1 MNRLSTCYADDT
13 TYSCADE
20 DPDCLSQK
28 LSVKYRVMSDFLV
41 SNQLKLND
49 DKTNLMVFT
58 TSQKRPSLMQ
68 LNPVQIETPTEVIE
82 SSEVEKLL
90 GAWLHQNMKW
100 AEHVSGNKE
109 SLVRSLSVRVG
120 ALQQVCKVA
129 AFKNRKMIADGIF
142 MNKLVYIIPLW
153 GASAKSLIKSLQILQ
168 NKAARAVT
176 KLDWNTPTEVLLKQ
190 CGWLS
195 VHQLY
200 VYHSLILTHKVMQA
214 KAPRYLYSKFNTNYF
229 YQTRQAASGKI
240 RSTRTPELDLARD
253 SFSWRAAEFYNDLPI
268 QIRSI
273 QTLTNFKKATRLW
286 IKQNVDL
293 S

>member
-1 MNRLSTCYADDT
+1 M
-13 TYSCADE
+13 
-20 DPDCLSQK
+20 
-28 LSVKYRVMSDFLV
+28 
-41 SNQLKLND
+41 
-49 DKTNLMVFT
+49 
-58 TSQKRPSLMQ
+58 
-68 LNPVQIETPTEVIE
+68 TPTEVIE

-129 AFKNRKMIADGIF
+129 AFKSRKMIADGIF
-142 MNKLVYIIPLW
+142 MSKLVYIIPLW

-268 QIRSI
+268 QIRST
-273 QTLTNFKKATRLW
+273 QTLTDFKKATRLW

-293 S
+293 N